1 MKFDTVIAASNFLD
15 IADFARWA
23 EDIGYDGLWS
33 IETAHEPFMPLAIAS
48 TVTQRV
54 TLGTAIA
61 VAFPRNP
68 TVLAHTCWDLQ
79 TNSQGRFM
87 LGLGTQVKGHN
98 ERRFGVPFVSPV
110 KKLREMILAIRA
122 VWDCW
127 QNGTRLR
134 FEGEFYRLSMMTPF
148 FSPSKIAQPQV
159 PIYVAGVNRLITE
172 MAGEVCDGFHVH
184 PLNSP
189 RFLRES
195 LLPALET
202 GARRAGRSRADLTLS
217 TQALVATGDS
227 TRAIAEQRE
236 EIRRQIGFYASTR
249 TYAPV
254 LATHGWAELSGT
266 LNAKAAAGDWDG
278 MAREVTDEMLDEFCI
293 SGPLDEIGAQLRT
306 RYDGLLDRVSLYF
319 PYRPGQNDAGLKR
332 IVEGIHA

>member
-1 MKFDTVIAASNFLD
+1 MKFDTVIAASDFSG
-15 IADFARWA
+15 IRDFAGWA
-23 EDIGYDGLWS
+23 EAIGHDGLWS
-33 IETAHEPFMPLAIAS
+33 IEAAHEPFMPLAIAS
-48 TVTQRV
+48 TVTHGV
-54 TLGTAIA
+54 SLGTAIA

-79 TNSQGRFM
+79 ANSKGRFI

-110 KKLREMILAIRA
+110 KKLREMILAMRA
-122 VWDCW
+122 IWDCW
-127 QNGTRLR
+127 QTGNRLR

-148 FSPSKIAQPQV
+148 FSPSKVAQPHIPV
-159 PIYVAGVNRLITE
+159 YVAGVNRRIAE

-189 RFLRES
+189 RFLLES
-195 LLPALET
+195 LIPALEA
-202 GARRAGRSRADLTLS
+202 GARRAGRSRTDLTLS

-236 EIRRQIGFYASTR
+236 EIRHQIGFYASTR

-254 LATHGWAELSGT
+254 LDTHGWAELSGR
-266 LNAKAAAGDWDG
+266 LSAKAAAGDWG
-278 MAREVTDEMLDEFCI
+278 GLAREVSDEMVDEFCI
-293 SGPLDEIGAQLRT
+293 SGPPDEIGPKLRA
-306 RYDGLLDRVSLYF
+306 RYHGLLDRLSLYF

-332 IVEGIHA
+332 IIADTRA